1 MKSVSGAIWRNT
13 LPDKLLK
20 YLPDGDRSKA
30 MSIFQSI
37 VTAKKYDIGS
47 PVRLAIDRSF
57 RESQM
62 LLAIVATALCVPNLG
77 IMWFMESISLENENR
92 EKQSQDL
99 TENGEETGRTDDMPR
114 PPIK

>member
-1 MKSVSGAIWRNT
+1 
-13 LPDKLLK
+13 
-20 YLPDGDRSKA
+20 

-37 VTAKKYDIGS
+37 VTAKKYEIGS

-77 IMWFMESISLENENR
+77 IMWFMRSIPLENESR
-92 EKQSQDL
+92 EQETQNETESEEEARSADVMSKLPVKQ
-99 TENGEETGRTDDMPR
+99 G
-114 PPIK
+114 

>member
-1 MKSVSGAIWRNT
+1 
-13 LPDKLLK
+13 
-20 YLPDGDRSKA
+20 

-37 VTAKKYDIGS
+37 VTAKKYEIGS

-77 IMWFMESISLENENR
+77 IMWFMRSIPLENESR
-92 EKQSQDL
+92 E
-99 TENGEETGRTDDMPR
+99 EETQNETESEEEARSADVMSKLPVKQG
-114 PPIK
+114 

>member
-1 MKSVSGAIWRNT
+1 
-13 LPDKLLK
+13 
-20 YLPDGDRSKA
+20 

-37 VTAKKYDIGS
+37 VTAKKYEIGS

-77 IMWFMESISLENENR
+77 IMWFMKSISLENENR
-92 EKQSQDL
+92 EKVNQEL
-99 TENGEETGRTDDMPR
+99 AENEEEAGRTDGMAR
-114 PPIK
+114 LPIK